1 MSTLRRILILG
12 LVLASFTGIAAMVV
26 FKKVS
31 ANNAVL
37 PVPDVAIE
45 FAPNDL
51 AEVKI
56 HDLSRTLPI
65 TGTFSAVNWA
75 YVKSRVAGDVRE
87 VLVRE
92 GESVKKGQIIA
103 RIDVTELQARL
114 QERIG
119 NLESSRAQLEL
130 AEKVRANNQ
139 QLLNQGF
146 ISRNAFDNSQSS
158 YQQAKGAVK
167 ANEAQLALAKKAL
180 EDSIIRAPI
189 DGIVAERL
197 VQAGEKVAVD
207 SKLFTVMDL
216 SRMELAASIPN
227 SDIGNVHIGQP
238 VAFKVEGFGDR
249 EFTGQIDRIN
259 PATQNGSRSILVY
272 AVIDNANLLL
282 KGGMFAQGTILV
294 ERLTATTAAPT
305 TAVRNEG
312 GQFVVYVIENGVLK
326 RQPVT
331 LGKKSEEAGLVE
343 IVGGLEPG
351 ARVINGAFANLR
363 VGSKVRVSQTE
374 TPAKGAVVAKDH

>member
-1 MSTLRRILILG
+1 MSTLRRILIIG

-26 FKKVS
+26 LKKES
-31 ANNAVL
+31 ANNVIATL
-37 PVPDVAIE
+37 PDVAIE
-45 FAPNDL
+45 FAPSDL
-51 AEVKI
+51 AEVQVQ
-56 HDLSRTLPI
+56 DLSRTLPI

-75 YVKSRVAGDVRE
+75 YVKSRVAGDMRE

-92 GESVKKGQIIA
+92 GESVKKGQVIA

-114 QERIG
+114 QERTG
-119 NLESSRAQLEL
+119 NLESSRAQFEL

-139 QLLNQGF
+139 QLLDQGF

-167 ANEAQLALAKKAL
+167 ANEAQLALAKKSL

-227 SDIGNVHIGQP
+227 SDIGNVQLGQP

-272 AVIDNANLLL
+272 AVIDNASLLL

-294 ERLTATTAAPT
+294 EKLTVTTAAPM
-305 TAVRNEG
+305 TAVREEG
-312 GQFVVYVIENGVLK
+312 GLFVVYVIENGVLK
-326 RQPVT
+326 RQVVT

-343 IVGGLEPG
+343 IAGGLEPG
-351 ARVINGAFANLR
+351 ARVINGAFTNLR
-363 VGSKVRVSQTE
+363 VGSKVRVSQVE
-374 TPAKGAVVAKDH
+374 TPAKSAVVSKEH